1 MKKLMILRQL
11 RLCHH
16 VIPMQILLPKHICLF
31 FLDRNFGDAVTIHLA
46 KEADRQFLNA
56 VRCKCRTGGMGN
68 LDDALSCFGRMLQI
82 SPLPSVADFSQ
93 LVGAV
98 AGMSPY
104 RDAISLIE
112 RMDRVGIDF
121 NICSLSILINCLC
134 QLKSEDLGFSVL
146 GRILKL
152 GFDPD
157 LITSNTLVIGL
168 CSSA

>member
-56 VRCKCRTGGMGN
+56 VRCKCRTG
-68 LDDALSCFGRMLQI
+68 
-82 SPLPSVADFSQ
+82 
-93 LVGAV
+93 
-98 AGMSPY
+98 GMSPY